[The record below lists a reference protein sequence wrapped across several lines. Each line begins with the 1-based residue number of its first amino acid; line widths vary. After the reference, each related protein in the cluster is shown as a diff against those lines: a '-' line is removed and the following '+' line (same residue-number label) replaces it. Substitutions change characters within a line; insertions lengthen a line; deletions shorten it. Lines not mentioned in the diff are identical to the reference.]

1 MHRSLGHA
9 NIKNRPGCQV
19 FDIFSFREIPEIPL
33 KKLVLFDFLI
43 NVLIKGLI
51 VNLSKIIPTLEH
63 FEGTNKLQPGN
74 KRYHCTQRENTI
86 LSGIWLRA

>member
-74 KRYHCTQRENTI
+74 KRYHCTQREN
-86 LSGIWLRA
+86 SHRPRKFFRA